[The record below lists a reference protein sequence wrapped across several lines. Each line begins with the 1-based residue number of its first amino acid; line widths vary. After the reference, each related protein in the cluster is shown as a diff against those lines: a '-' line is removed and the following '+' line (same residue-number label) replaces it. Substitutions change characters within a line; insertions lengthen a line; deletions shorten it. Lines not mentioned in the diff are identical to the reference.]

1 MLRLVMET
9 DATSTEHPETARTS
23 SRTSGSNSRIELI
36 TRAEPRRRWPL
47 EQKQAIA
54 AESFQSGVSPTAV
67 ARRYGISSGLLYAW
81 RKALLA
87 GQPGA
92 ASGSSPRFVR
102 VEVAPSVK
110 RADLSV
116 SVPLLLPGPAAQ
128 PAGLIE
134 IVLPNGVIV
143 RVDPQIDPRALRRVL
158 SVLDKR

>member
-1 MLRLVMET
+1 MET
-9 DATSTEHPETARTS
+9 DATLTEHPETARTS
-23 SRTSGSNSRIELI
+23 SGTSGGNSRIELI
-36 TRAEPRRRWPL
+36 TRGEPRRRWPL

-54 AESFQSGVSPTAV
+54 AESFQSGVSPTEV

-87 GQPGA
+87 GQPA
-92 ASGSSPRFVR
+92 AALGSGTRFAR

-110 RADLSV
+110 RADPGV
-116 SVPLLLPGPAAQ
+116 NVPLLLPGPAAQ

-134 IVLPNGVIV
+134 IVLPNGVTV